1 MNSQMRTRGF
11 IAVNIRINTATG
23 VLRATKRVS
32 TRNGRMHANDAGVGS
47 TESIFPTP
55 EDA

>member
-1 MNSQMRTRGF
+1 MARPSMNSQMRTRGF

-32 TRNGRMHANDAGVGS
+32 TRKGRMHANDAGVVS
-47 TESIFPTP
+47 T
-55 EDA
+55 